1 MRILIAAKDESMTSI
16 KLAALDVDGTLVRS
30 DMTVTKR
37 VDSAVR
43 SLMDAGV
50 TVAVVTGRTT
60 NELKE
65 IRARFPQIRYFVVSN
80 GARGYDTVTGEDFY
94 QNLLP
99 LSIAKTVAKETLNM
113 QVMLEA
119 YADGAAYVPRACW
132 ENRAFYDA
140 AYLLHPSLSAGRV
153 PIDDV
158 HAFLDE
164 RRSDIEKLYISFHD
178 PSDLDKLYSFCG
190 NLPVDQVVSIQ
201 NGLEINQSGVEKGAG
216 FRALCDYLD
225 VSQEET
231 AAVGDGFADI
241 PLFQSAG
248 LSIAMGNAT
257 PHVQKSAKLVAP
269 DNNSDG
275 ADWAI
280 EQILNTAK

>member
-1 MRILIAAKDESMTSI
+1 MASI

-37 VDSAVR
+37 VDDAVR

-50 TVAVVTGRTT
+50 TVAIVTGRTT

-65 IRARFPQIRYFVVSN
+65 ICSTFPQIRYFVVSN
-80 GARGYDTVTGEDFY
+80 GARGYDTVTGRDFY
-94 QNLLP
+94 QNMLP
-99 LSIAKTVAKETLNM
+99 LSVAKTVAKETLNM

-119 YADGAAYVPRACW
+119 YADGTVYVPKHCW
-132 ENRAFYDA
+132 ENSAFYDA
-140 AYLLHPSLSAGRV
+140 SFLQHPSLSAGRT

-158 HAFLDE
+158 HVFLDE
-164 RRSDIEKLYISFHD
+164 RQSDIEKLYISFHD
-178 PSDLDKLYSFCG
+178 PSDLDRLRTFCG
-190 NLPVDQVVSIQ
+190 KLPVDLVVSIQ
-201 NGLEINQSGVEKGAG
+201 NGLEVNQRGVEKGTG
-216 FRALCDYLD
+216 LRALCDYLG
-225 VSQEET
+225 VSQAET

-248 LSIAMGNAT
+248 LSIAMGNAN
-257 PHVQKSAKLVAP
+257 PHVQKSAMLVAP

-275 ADWAI
+275 AVWAI
-280 EQILNTAK
+280 ERILNTIQ

>member
-1 MRILIAAKDESMTSI
+1 MGSI

-30 DMTVTKR
+30 DLTVTKR
-37 VDSAVR
+37 VNNAVR
-43 SLMDAGV
+43 SLMDAGI

-65 IRARFPQIRYFVVSN
+65 VCAQFPQIRYFVVSN
-80 GARGYDTVTGEDFY
+80 GARGYDTGTGKDFY

-99 LSIAKTVAKETLNM
+99 LPIAKTVARETLNM

-119 YADGAAYVPRACW
+119 YADGASYVPRQCW
-132 ENRAFYDA
+132 DNSAFYDA
-140 AYLLHPSLSAGRV
+140 AFLHHPSLSAGRV

-158 HAFLDE
+158 HAFLRE

-178 PSDLDKLYSFCG
+178 PSDLKKLHAFCSR
-190 NLPVDQVVSIQ
+190 LPVDLVVSIQ
-201 NGLEINQSGVEKGAG
+201 NGLEVNQRGVEKGAG
-216 FRALCDYLD
+216 FRALCGYLG
-225 VSQEET
+225 VSQKET

-241 PLFQSAG
+241 PLFQAAG
-248 LSIAMGNAT
+248 LSVAMGNAN
-257 PHVQKSAKLVAP
+257 PDVQKHAKLVAP

-275 ADWAI
+275 AAWAI
-280 EQILNTAK
+280 EQILKSAE